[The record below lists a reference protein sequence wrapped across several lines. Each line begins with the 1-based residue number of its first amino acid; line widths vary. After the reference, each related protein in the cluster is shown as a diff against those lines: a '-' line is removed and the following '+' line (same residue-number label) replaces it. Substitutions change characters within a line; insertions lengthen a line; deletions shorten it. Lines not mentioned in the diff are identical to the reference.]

1 LFRFPPEDQE
11 EHEIRLSLN
20 QELVLGRDEFKDKIE
35 QIKYRY
41 YKSNTPSKSTRKT
54 GGGIPREMFIDQ
66 IVNEFGVDF
75 RETINKSV
83 DIQVALA
90 DRLAGHGP
98 GDLID
103 VSDF

>member
-1 LFRFPPEDQE
+1 
-11 EHEIRLSLN
+11 
-20 QELVLGRDEFKDKIE
+20 
-35 QIKYRY
+35 
-41 YKSNTPSKSTRKT
+41 
-54 GGGIPREMFIDQ
+54 
-66 IVNEFGVDF
+66 VDF